1 MGEVDAFT
9 TALGTAGTEY
19 ISVWNNMVTLLT
31 GNAALMIFLFGGL
44 IAMAWRHFKRAKKA
58 VRG

>member
-1 MGEVDAFT
+1 MTEALT
-9 TALGTAGTEY
+9 TAATQYAN
-19 ISVWNNMVTLLT
+19 VWSEMVTLLT